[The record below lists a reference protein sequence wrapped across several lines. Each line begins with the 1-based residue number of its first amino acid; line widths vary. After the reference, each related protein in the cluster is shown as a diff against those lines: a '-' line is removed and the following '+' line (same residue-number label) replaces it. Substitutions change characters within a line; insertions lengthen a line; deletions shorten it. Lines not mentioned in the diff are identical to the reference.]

1 VLKKHCWLEIM
12 GDNTELKDANG
23 NYLKNIKNFLGNL

>member
-1 VLKKHCWLEIM
+1 M